1 MQKGPREALKRN
13 AIKQNVKLFLF
24 FLIFF
29 LFLNKQMNTNVNH
42 RHDFKKKR
50 PCVWGVGVGGERHWV
65 LF

>member
-1 MQKGPREALKRN
+1 MQKGPREALKSN
-13 AIKQNVKLFLF
+13 AIKQNLKLFLF

-42 RHDFKKKR
+42 RHDLKKR